1 MPAASIAIPVSAT
14 VVTTAVTIIAAIR
27 PTVIAAHHDGR
38 RGIHHRRRCIN
49 HGPLRGVIHRR
60 RRGIN
65 GISGR
70 NRYADSD
77 PDSDVRLRGARESCA
92 KGCSD

>member
-1 MPAASIAIPVSAT
+1 MPAAAIAIAVSAT
-14 VVTTAVTIIAAIR
+14 VVATPVSIIAAPIG

-38 RGIHHRRRCIN
+38 RGIHHRRCIY

-70 NRYADSD
+70 NRHANSD